1 MKKKKTQE
9 PQKEVVLRFNDEA
22 KTVITTTEK
31 HAEAAKAKFEAHI
44 NRLVKIVH

>member
-1 MKKKKTQE
+1 MKKKKNQE

-22 KTVITTTEK
+22 KTVIVTTEK